1 MMRFGSAPRTGVRR
15 ATPLGFLTAPMALL
29 LALRPDLATAAAL
42 DAPGGLPLAELAQTV
57 GLPPLVPLWAA
68 PGNRID
74 GLTVDEQDEGTT
86 TLRLRGSAKPTFS
99 VYRMQDPDRLVVDI
113 AASERGKVVPHLPLD
128 NWACGRLSIDDV
140 QEQDAQLVRLVVE
153 LKRDV
158 SYIVVPDGD
167 ELVVTI
173 TPRQVPPEAYFARKS
188 ASARR
193 AELEAQAAAVE
204 RLRADASARSKAAD
218 GKSRK
223 AQQEL
228 ADAESRLDA
237 ARAAEARAKAAEAEA
252 RSAKLQARRGV
263 DAGDGNRRK
272 ARRALKDAEQQ
283 LAKAEQVRAAAE
295 ASSHKADRALARMR
309 AELEGERKAM
319 LAARRRAEQHEADAH
334 RTLADAEQQ
343 ASHKLAD
350 ADAQATHKLAA
361 ADAQAKALAG
371 AAQRKL
377 ADASKQALATESA
390 ARRKLADAKRSH
402 DEAAKVEGAA
412 RARLAAAA
420 AAAKVAERD
429 AEALRSKASAADSR
443 AQSKLSEA
451 EAKLAEAERK
461 RATAKHELASA
472 EHASQQAQQR
482 LDAAEQAAAQKL
494 AAAEQVR
501 AQAERDGLA
510 AAAARAEADRSREKA
525 KADLASADRT
535 KADADRT
542 MAAAA
547 SVKAEAARTKAEAD
561 EAKAEADRVL
571 ASAKAAAKARLEA
584 AERMADATLAD
595 AERKAAKAAAAKLES
610 ATKDADAVVAAAR
623 KKSDALIAERMK
635 SAEST
640 AAAKIAAAERKAREL
655 AAQQLADAEAQAER
669 KLAAARKEAK
679 RRAEDEV
686 AQARKAA
693 VAAAERELASL
704 RARAEKETAAQ
715 VAAAREKA
723 EREASADLLAA
734 RTKAEREAATQLDGA
749 KQRASEIER
758 TAARKLAAA
767 DETLARLTREREG
780 IEADREAARK
790 AKAEALALRE
800 QADAALV
807 KARAAMDDA
816 TREKQTAIDDRKLAD
831 RELTAA
837 KAEASRARK
846 RGELTEQMSRRVA
859 EAERARD
866 AARARQKQA
875 EQDLAKLADD
885 REKLQAKLVAER
897 RTAETMAATITKREQ
912 ELAKAAD
919 AVAQA
924 RAQVDAL
931 GKHVS
936 PEMLAAAQGE
946 TRKVQATATVLEK
959 QVARLRGESDEA
971 RTRAAAAER
980 KLAELEEQG
989 ARRRKLDAARDE
1001 AEAAKREA
1009 ASSKAE
1015 FARMHERLAG
1025 VQKDLA
1031 TRKAEVDQLVAR
1043 RAELESQGEAL
1054 RSKNA
1059 AASQELARAEQKLAA
1074 VNDALAS
1081 ERAKLGGVEDEV
1093 RKAQAKLDARVEAIA
1108 ARERT
1113 PASPADVVEPTAH
1126 QKSAVATATP
1136 KRSEPAGASAKVRD
1150 VRFEDDRDESR
1161 VIISFEGPLAY
1172 AGNSLTPTI
1181 QVLQLQ
1187 HAKIPKALERSLD
1200 ATAYDGPIKLVTSF
1214 AEGDG
1219 AKVVVSTGKAS
1230 KARLEEQPGAL
1241 VWHFPRARRGKATE
1255 AVSLAGTKVA
1265 AASAGAQA
1273 ATLATTTTS
1282 AIAPSARPPS
1292 AAMAPAGNNGAPSF
1306 SDDDVVMDSRP
1317 TRSRGRWRGER
1328 ITIELQD
1335 APIKD
1340 VLLLFSDIGHVN
1352 IIAGKGVEGS
1362 VTMKL
1367 NSVPWDQA
1375 LDIILRSLTLGST
1388 RDGNV
1393 IRVATVEDL
1402 ENERRAAIERAAARV
1417 QQKPLETKLVPVS
1430 YATVDEMV
1438 PKVQSVLSPRGTV
1451 TPDTRTNTL
1460 IIMDVAEN
1468 IALAENLV
1476 GQLDTQTPQVL
1487 IEARIV
1493 EARTTFA
1500 RNLGVQW
1507 GFDFIASPGT
1517 GNPTGLLFPNSVGVG
1532 GGATGRPVDSR
1543 GLILPGAAANP
1554 NYAVDLPIPVGT
1566 GTGGA
1571 IGFSFGSIS
1580 GNLNTNLRLSA
1591 SESTGEIRI
1600 ISAPKIVTLDNSEA
1614 QIEQGVQIPISQ
1626 VSAQGV
1632 NTRFVRATLG
1642 LKVTPHVTNEGAV
1655 LLDVVVEKNEADFV
1669 NTGARGD
1676 PTILTKQAQSRMLI
1690 NDNDTAVIGG
1700 IYTRS
1705 KAVNFDKIPWI
1716 ADVPIIGWFFK
1727 QKAEADQRS
1736 EVLIFLT
1743 PKIVN
1748 RASSIGG

>member
-1 MMRFGSAPRTGVRR
+1 
-15 ATPLGFLTAPMALL
+15 MALL

-295 ASSHKADRALARMR
+295 ASSHKADRALAKMR

-377 ADASKQALATESA
+377 ADASKQALATENA

-472 EHASQQAQQR
+472 EQASQQAQQR

-846 RGELTEQMSRRVA
+846 RGELTEQMSQRVA

-1059 AASQELARAEQKLAA
+1059 AASQELAQAEQKLAA

-1108 ARERT
+1108 ARDRT
-1113 PASPADVVEPTAH
+1113 AAPPAAPARLVESSAPREP
-1126 QKSAVATATP
+1126 AVATATP
-1136 KRSEPAGASAKVRD
+1136 KRSEAAGASAKVRD

-1282 AIAPSARPPS
+1282 AIAPSARPPV

-1306 SDDDVVMDSRP
+1306 SDDDMVMDSRP

>member
-1 MMRFGSAPRTGVRR
+1 
-15 ATPLGFLTAPMALL
+15 MALL
-29 LALRPDLATAAAL
+29 LALRPDLATAATL

-57 GLPPLVPLWAA
+57 GMPPLVPLWAA

-295 ASSHKADRALARMR
+295 ASSHKADRALAKMR

-472 EHASQQAQQR
+472 EQASQQAQQR

-846 RGELTEQMSRRVA
+846 RGELTEQMSQRVA

-1059 AASQELARAEQKLAA
+1059 AASQELAQAEQKLAA
-1074 VNDALAS
+1074 VNDALAA

-1108 ARERT
+1108 ARDRA
-1113 PASPADVVEPTAH
+1113 PAPPAAPARLVESSAPREP
-1126 QKSAVATATP
+1126 AVATATP
-1136 KRSEPAGASAKVRD
+1136 KRSEAAGASAKVRD

-1282 AIAPSARPPS
+1282 AIAPSARPPV

-1306 SDDDVVMDSRP
+1306 SDDEVMDSRP